1 MKKALG
7 SLNSRSSQQG
17 EDDGGE
23 GRALLRM
30 EERERTGE

>member
-7 SLNSRSSQQG
+7 SLNPRRQQG
-17 EDDGGE
+17 EDDDGE
-23 GRALLRM
+23 ERALLRM